1 MENYKGATV
10 LVTGATGFLAK
21 HLIPALLEKGAKVAG
36 MSLEKNYNP
45 NLKNFSYAHV
55 DLKDKKRLNEE
66 IKKIKPKV
74 IFHLAAYPDN
84 EPTFENTDNC
94 IQNNIQ
100 GTLNLIHSL
109 ADTGFES
116 FIHIG
121 SYKEYSENKTPFKE
135 TDAVFPLS
143 AYAISKACAEM
154 FCKAYHKI
162 YRLPIVLL
170 RLPTVY
176 GPGQSG
182 QNLIPYLIKSSIAGK
197 PLKLTKGEQKRE
209 LIYISDAVD
218 ALLKAG
224 ASKEAHGELINIG
237 TSREYTLKEIVNM
250 VLRLTNSKTEP
261 EWGAIPYRKN
271 EIWSMRGDN
280 SKAKSILKWE
290 PKTSMEGGMI
300 KTIAPYKNDSGKN

>member
-1 MENYKGATV
+1 MENYKDATV

-36 MSLEKNYNP
+36 MSLEKKYNS
-45 NLKNFSYAHV
+45 NLKNFSYTHA

-66 IKKIKPKV
+66 IRKIQPKI
-74 IFHLAAYPDN
+74 IFHLAAYPDQ
-84 EPTFENTDNC
+84 EPAFENTDKC

-121 SYKEYSENKTPFKE
+121 SYKEYSGNKTPFKE
-135 TDAVFPLS
+135 TDALYPLS
-143 AYAISKACAEM
+143 SYAISKACAEM
-154 FCKAYHKI
+154 FCNAYHKI
-162 YRLPIVLL
+162 YGLPIVLL
-170 RLPTVY
+170 RFPNIY
-176 GPGQSG
+176 GPGQSE
-182 QNLIPYLIKSSIAGK
+182 QNLVPYLIKSSIEGK

-209 LIYISDAVD
+209 LIYVSDAVD

-224 ASKEAHGELINIG
+224 VSKKAHGEIINVG

-250 VLRLTNSKTEP
+250 VLSLTNSKTEP
-261 EWGAIPYRKN
+261 EFGAIPYRKN
-271 EIWSMRGDN
+271 EIWSMKGDN

-290 PKTSMEGGMI
+290 PKTSMEEGLI
-300 KTIAPYKNDSGKN
+300 KTIASYKNDPGKN